1 MEKLSHGGAGAGRST
16 AGGPGGRGPAPGRR
30 ASVSLWPVSQWGQP
44 NQQWPGQSWP
54 APSGRAGYGQWP
66 GQDGRFGQQAGPFGY
81 AAQQGGPFPQYGGAP
96 VPPRRRRPSPLKFLA
111 ALFGTFTIMVLAYVL
126 LSYGGNGSSSDG
138 SSGSRN
144 GSYAN
149 EDYEVPPADTSPSEI
164 PQPETYSEATQWME
178 DNPVYGASVAEPV
191 RCDLDALDMSTATD
205 AQLEDHLN
213 ELTACLMRVWGPTLR
228 DAGYEAVR
236 PTVTVYDS
244 EISTPCGDMPM
255 GNAAYCMVDQQV
267 YYATDLAEVVPD
279 ELSGVPYTADA
290 VMAHEFG
297 HAVQARTGIL
307 YSEKAWESRVGSS
320 QADEFSR
327 RTEVQ
332 ADCFAGEFIGSVSE
346 SLALTPSDT
355 DGLSQM
361 FYAFGDDVLTGDSS
375 YRGSHGHGTN
385 RREWFQDGLDDRSL
399 ATCNAFTAADSR
411 VR

>member
-1 MEKLSHGGAGAGRST
+1 
-16 AGGPGGRGPAPGRR
+16 
-30 ASVSLWPVSQWGQP
+30 
-44 NQQWPGQSWP
+44 
-54 APSGRAGYGQWP
+54 
-66 GQDGRFGQQAGPFGY
+66 
-81 AAQQGGPFPQYGGAP
+81 
-96 VPPRRRRPSPLKFLA
+96 
-111 ALFGTFTIMVLAYVL
+111 
-126 LSYGGNGSSSDG
+126 
-138 SSGSRN
+138 
-144 GSYAN
+144 
-149 EDYEVPPADTSPSEI
+149 
-164 PQPETYSEATQWME
+164 
-178 DNPVYGASVAEPV
+178 
-191 RCDLDALDMSTATD
+191 
-205 AQLEDHLN
+205 
-213 ELTACLMRVWGPTLR
+213 
-228 DAGYEAVR
+228 
-236 PTVTVYDS
+236 
-244 EISTPCGDMPM
+244 M